1 MAARESDSSPL
12 PLAGEVARRA
22 GEGNGESTLSME
34 RHRSDC
40 PHPSPLPQ
48 AGEGA
53 PIFRQASFVD
63 HSTRSL
69 QSLNALHEA
78 RSISPCAT
86 W

>member
-1 MAARESDSSPL
+1 MTARESDSSPL

-48 AGEGA
+48 AGEGVSIPGKPDA
-53 PIFRQASFVD
+53 RTANSSKFIPDAASGPNGL
-63 HSTRSL
+63 R
-69 QSLNALHEA
+69 
-78 RSISPCAT
+78 
-86 W
+86 